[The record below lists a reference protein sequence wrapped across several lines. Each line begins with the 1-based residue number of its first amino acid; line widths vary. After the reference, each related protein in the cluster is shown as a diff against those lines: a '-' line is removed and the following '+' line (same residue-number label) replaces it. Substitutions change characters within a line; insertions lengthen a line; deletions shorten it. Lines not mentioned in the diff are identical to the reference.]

1 MCTTSSEQQPK
12 ASDKPKA
19 GGKEAIA
26 LSVIASAPGVRASRM
41 SRRRALVLIGVHV
54 LVAVHLAHW
63 MSSGRTLSPLEPSEG
78 MQYALGGVVNAG
90 AIFFGLAILSTLVL
104 GRFFCGWACHVVAL
118 QDLCRWLLGKIGIR
132 PRAMRSRLL
141 VWVPLIA
148 FFYMFIFP
156 LIQRVAGGEALAA
169 AVTPSQTHLTTTQ
182 FWATF
187 PGWFIGGLTLL
198 TCGFCVVYLL
208 GSKGFCTYGCP
219 YGGIFG
225 LVEGLAPGRIRVTDA
240 CEGCGHCTA
249 ACTSNVRVHEE
260 VRDYGM
266 VIDPGCMKCMDCVS
280 VCPNDALYFGFGV
293 PSAWAGKR
301 SARAGAERTRRLKCA
316 LEAVALAAVVFLGLR
331 VMFAGAWSAMPVWVW
346 VAAAVAMGVL
356 SARREGDYS
365 AFEEVLLAAFFVLG
379 FVALRGLYG
388 AVPFLMALGVG
399 AMLGYGSLQ
408 VVRLAT
414 KANVRFQNFSLKRGG
429 ALTRA
434 GRVFLACLLPV
445 AALWAHCGAMQ
456 GLDSVATDAHAA
468 SLKFAPSLEQAMA
481 RPAPLS
487 SQQRETLDRGV
498 RAGEALAR
506 WGLVETAA
514 NRVRLAWLCVLR
526 QEIAQAESH
535 LRRAVD
541 LQPGE
546 VPLHRE
552 FARFL
557 LAAGRADDAV
567 AQLQAVWR
575 AEGSSDSAL
584 ALARLL
590 TTLGRF
596 DPAEA
601 VLDEASRTLGERVE
615 FLQAL
620 AAMEMTRGRPLE
632 GVAHLQR
639 AVGLHPEEGA
649 PRAMLGE
656 VLLAL
661 GRADEAVPQ
670 LAEAARLLP
679 RHAGVRY
686 LLGKTLASKGGDAA
700 AAEEHLKAAVEL
712 EPDRVEYARTLIQ
725 FYRTHDQLEKAAELE
740 KQPNA
745 SGQRR

>member
-1 MCTTSSEQQPK
+1 M
-12 ASDKPKA
+12 
-19 GGKEAIA
+19 A
-26 LSVIASAPGVRASRM
+26 LNVIASGRGVRASRM

-54 LVAVHLAHW
+54 LVAVHIAHW

-141 VWVPLIA
+141 VWVPLVA
-148 FFYMFIFP
+148 FFYMFVFP

-198 TCGFCVVYLL
+198 TCGFLIVYLL

-225 LVEGLAPGRIRVTDA
+225 MVEGLAPGRIRVTDA

-293 PSAWAGKR
+293 PSALAGRRTARTTIKGKR
-301 SARAGAERTRRLKCA
+301 TWKRW
-316 LEAVALAAVVFLGLR
+316 LEGIALAAVVFIGLR
-331 VMFAGAWSAMPVWVW
+331 VIFAGAWSAMPVWVW
-346 VAAAVAMGVL
+346 GSAAGVMGVL
-356 SARREGDYS
+356 SARREGDTS
-365 AFEEVLLAAFFVLG
+365 AWEEGLLAAFFVLG
-379 FVALRGLYG
+379 FAALRGLYG
-388 AVPFLMALGVG
+388 AVPFLMALGAG
-399 AMLGYGSLQ
+399 AMLAYVSLLL
-408 VVRLAT
+408 VRLAT
-414 KANVRFQNFSLKRGG
+414 QANVRFQNFALKRGG
-429 ALTRA
+429 GLTRA
-434 GRVFLACLLPV
+434 GRVFLGCMFPVLL
-445 AALWAHCGAMQ
+445 LWAHCGAMQ
-456 GLDSVATDAHAA
+456 RLESVLADAHAE

-481 RPAPLS
+481 RPAELTAE
-487 SQQRETLDRGV
+487 QRGAVDRGV

-506 WGLVETAA
+506 WGLVDMAA

-526 QEIAQAESH
+526 QEVAQAESH
-535 LRRAVD
+535 LRRAVE

-546 VPLHRE
+546 VQLHRE

-601 VLDEASRTLGERVE
+601 VLDEASRKLGERVE
-615 FLQAL
+615 FLAAL

-670 LAEAARLLP
+670 LEQAARLLP

-686 LLGKTLASKGGDAA
+686 LLGKTLASKGGDAGA
-700 AAEEHLKAAVEL
+700 VEEHLKAAVEL
-712 EPDRVEYARTLIQ
+712 EPDRTEYARTLIQ
-725 FYRTHDQLEKAAELE
+725 FYRTHDQLEKAAALE
-740 KQPNA
+740 QKLSS